1 MGLGAPSLLLQYY
14 SPSTN
19 GNCLRLG
26 GMHSQC
32 VWFKYKMVSHT
43 ATPAAT
49 PTVAGPDG
57 ERGRGR
63 GGGTQGWRARAGS
76 DGCGDSMGIPELILV
91 SYLV

>member
-1 MGLGAPSLLLQYY
+1 MATASDWEVCTLSVYGSN
-14 SPSTN
+14 T
-19 GNCLRLG
+19 R
-26 GMHSQC
+26 
-32 VWFKYKMVSHT
+32 WFLTQPHL
-43 ATPAAT
+43 AAT